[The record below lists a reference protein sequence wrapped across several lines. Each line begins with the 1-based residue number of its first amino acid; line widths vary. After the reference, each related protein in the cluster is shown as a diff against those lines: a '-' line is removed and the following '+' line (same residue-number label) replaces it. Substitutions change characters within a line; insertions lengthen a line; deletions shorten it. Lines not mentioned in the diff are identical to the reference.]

1 MQIVPR
7 KAALVGL
14 GAAGVLALAVAVPTV
29 ALAEDPTP
37 APSVSTSGAPSS
49 DTPSRTEQHE
59 ERRTERNRQ
68 LAEGLAAE
76 LGVDVDKVT
85 AALEKVQGDLETD
98 ARQERQG
105 KLKERLDAAVEEGKL
120 TREQADAIIAAGEAG
135 VLGGGKGGGFGPRH
149 GGR

>member
-37 APSVSTSGAPSS
+37 APSTSSS
-49 DTPSRTEQHE
+49 SAPSRTEQHE
-59 ERRTERNRQ
+59 ERRAEHNRQ

-76 LGVDVDKVT
+76 LGVDVEKVT
-85 AALEKVQGDLETD
+85 AALEKVQGDLRTGAE
-98 ARQERQG
+98 QERQA
-105 KLKERLDAAVEEGKL
+105 KLKERLDAAVEEGEL
-120 TREQADAIIAAGEAG
+120 TREQADAIIAGAEAG
-135 VLGGGKGGGFGPRH
+135 VLGGKGGGFGPGPGR